1 MFMEFANVSEE
12 GVKNSHGQLNEHNYA
27 AKNAR
32 RKLETRSTDMFSRT
46 STSFNRKLDFLL
58 RLARS
63 EALSVRSMPASD
75 TVLSVRVH
83 QPLVN
88 DRQTRAP
95 CLSSYVVFVFPKFV
109 RPNEI
114 ITTNNDNEYNNEIG
128 IFLSYLE
135 FNEIVE
141 TQYELPVCCMGWSI
155 MAKLRSHITPF
166 TMCFGNTVNVTFEPD
181 S

>member
-1 MFMEFANVSEE
+1 MS
-12 GVKNSHGQLNEHNYA
+12 
-27 AKNAR
+27 
-32 RKLETRSTDMFSRT
+32 SRT

-95 CLSSYVVFVFPKFV
+95 CLSSCVVFVFPKFA
-109 RPNEI
+109 RANEI
-114 ITTNNDNEYNNEIG
+114 ITANDDNEYNNEIC
-128 IFLSYLE
+128 IFPPLKRIS
-135 FNEIVE
+135 
-141 TQYELPVCCMGWSI
+141 
-155 MAKLRSHITPF
+155 
-166 TMCFGNTVNVTFEPD
+166 
-181 S
+181 

>member
-1 MFMEFANVSEE
+1 MEFANVSEE

-32 RKLETRSTDMFSRT
+32 RKLETRSADMFSRT

-88 DRQTRAP
+88 DRADSRTLPFELRRLCFFPNLYEQT
-95 CLSSYVVFVFPKFV
+95 K
-109 RPNEI
+109 
-114 ITTNNDNEYNNEIG
+114 
-128 IFLSYLE
+128 
-135 FNEIVE
+135 
-141 TQYELPVCCMGWSI
+141 
-155 MAKLRSHITPF
+155 
-166 TMCFGNTVNVTFEPD
+166 
-181 S
+181 